1 MNGAKPLH
9 SIGDL
14 SALTG
19 VPVRTIRFYSD
30 TGLLPPT
37 DRTRAGYR
45 RYGDAAPGRLRLIC
59 VLRDLDVGLTTIRR
73 VLDGDLSVAEVAAAQ
88 ADATTLRIR
97 ALRMRQSLLR
107 LVARRGSGPEETVLM
122 HRLTRLTSAERETLV
137 SDFVAGLTAEDSE
150 VRGAAAVLRTALP
163 VLPDDPSDA
172 RLDAWVELAELMADD
187 GFRARMAR
195 APFPPADEDA
205 LPDVAPGTAAA
216 LVAFVREAVA
226 AARQAGTAADSAG
239 AGPVV
244 DTVAERFAA
253 ALGRTD
259 GPELRRWMAQ
269 VFEAGHDP
277 LVERYWR
284 LVWTVNDWRIVDG
297 HLPFQPW
304 MIEALARSGHSEAS
318 S

>member
-14 SALTG
+14 SAITG

-59 VLRDLDVGLTTIRR
+59 VLRDLDVGLNTIRR
-73 VLDGDLSVAEVAAAQ
+73 VLDGDLSVAEVAAAH

-137 SDFVAGLTAEDSE
+137 SDFVAGLSAEGSE

-187 GFRARMAR
+187 GFRAQMAR
-195 APFPPADEDA
+195 APFPPADEEA
-205 LPDVAPGTAAA
+205 LPGVAPGRRPRSCPSSGRRSQPRGRPGPPRTVPVPGPSSTPWRNASPPRSATRTVPSCGGGWPRCSRRGTTRSSSGTGGSSGPSTTGGSSTA
-216 LVAFVREAVA
+216 
-226 AARQAGTAADSAG
+226 TC
-239 AGPVV
+239 
-244 DTVAERFAA
+244 
-253 ALGRTD
+253 
-259 GPELRRWMAQ
+259 
-269 VFEAGHDP
+269 
-277 LVERYWR
+277 
-284 LVWTVNDWRIVDG
+284 
-297 HLPFQPW
+297 
-304 MIEALARSGHSEAS
+304 RSSRG
-318 S
+318 